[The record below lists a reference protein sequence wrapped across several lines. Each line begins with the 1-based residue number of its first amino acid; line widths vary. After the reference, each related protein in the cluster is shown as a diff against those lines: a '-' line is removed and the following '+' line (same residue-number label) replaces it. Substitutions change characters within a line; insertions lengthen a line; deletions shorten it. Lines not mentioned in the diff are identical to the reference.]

1 VPDDKKG
8 ERIVVVHTQLDH
20 SPQEICTHLAGLG
33 LPNLW
38 IPSPDSF
45 LQVEAIPLLGT
56 GKLDL
61 KGLAEVA
68 KAHYGES

>member
-1 VPDDKKG
+1 
-8 ERIVVVHTQLDH
+8 L
-20 SPQEICTHLAGLG
+20 S
-33 LPNLW
+33 NLW

-61 KGLAEVA
+61 KALKQVA
-68 KAHYGES
+68 LEHFGGANK